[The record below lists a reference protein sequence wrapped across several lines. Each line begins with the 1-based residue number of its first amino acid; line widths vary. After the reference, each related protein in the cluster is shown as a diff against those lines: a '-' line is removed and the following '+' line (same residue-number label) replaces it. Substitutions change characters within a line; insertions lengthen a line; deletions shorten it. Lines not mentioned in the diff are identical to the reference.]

1 MSSLPPYNPDRS
13 ERSLWLLN
21 VATSPPQRRRLM
33 ASVGPSEVVEA
44 SDATG
49 LEERVRAAN
58 REITVVAREATL
70 EALVLALVGGHEGM
84 ARLRFAPG
92 ALSQVQML
100 PDRAV
105 VRHLNL
111 GRAV

>member
-21 VATSPPQRRRLM
+21 AATSASQRQRLLEV
-33 ASVGPSEVVEA
+33 VGPSEVVEA
-44 SDATG
+44 GDAAE
-49 LEERVRAAN
+49 LMERVRVAGD
-58 REITVVAREATL
+58 EITVVAPEAAL
-70 EALVLALVGGHEGM
+70 QALVLDLVGGRKGM
-84 ARLRFAPG
+84 ARLRFLPG
-92 ALSQVQML
+92 ALSQVQL
-100 PDRAV
+100 LRDRAV

>member
-21 VATSPPQRRRLM
+21 AATS
-33 ASVGPSEVVEA
+33 ASERQPLLESLGPSEIVEA
-44 SDATG
+44 SDSAG
-49 LEERVRAAN
+49 LLERVRAAAG
-58 REITVVAREATL
+58 EIVVVAPEATL
-70 EALVLALVGGHEGM
+70 QALVLELVGGRAGM
-84 ARLRFAPG
+84 ARLRILPG

-100 PDRAV
+100 RDRAV

>member
-21 VATSPPQRRRLM
+21 AATSVSERRQLLG
-33 ASVGPSEVVEA
+33 SVGPCEVVEA
-44 SDATG
+44 SRAAG
-49 LEERVRAAN
+49 LAERVRAAEG
-58 REITVVAREATL
+58 EIAVIAAEATL
-70 EALVLALVGGHEGM
+70 QALVLELVGGHEGTAM
-84 ARLRFAPG
+84 LCFLPG

-100 PDRAV
+100 RDRSV
-105 VRHLNL
+105 VRHLNI